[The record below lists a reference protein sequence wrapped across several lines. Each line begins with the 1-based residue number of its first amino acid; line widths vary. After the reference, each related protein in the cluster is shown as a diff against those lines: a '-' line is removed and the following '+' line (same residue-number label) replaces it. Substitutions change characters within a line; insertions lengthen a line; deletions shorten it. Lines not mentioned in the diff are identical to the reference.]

1 MKSEAV
7 LVIGAGRTGEACA
20 EVLAAR
26 GIDVYVTDEQP
37 PVKLERAIAAIR
49 SAGGQF
55 VAPSQVES
63 LLPKVDRA
71 ILSPGV
77 PLAGTL
83 AQKAKASVP
92 LVGEIEVA
100 YELCQAPIIAVTGT
114 KGKSTTTALTAHL
127 LRCAGKAVR
136 VGGNIG
142 NPLIREAA
150 LATRNEWIVAEVSSF
165 QLETIEKFKPRIAVL
180 LNVSDDHLD
189 RYASLDEYASA
200 KFRIF
205 ENQDADDIFIG
216 NLDDPFVAAA
226 RPRIRAKAFWFSAR
240 GSDSEA
246 SAFASDDGIWYRT
259 RGRTARRL
267 LHRSEIA
274 LPGEHNLENV
284 LAATLAALSAG
295 ATISNVIESVPA
307 FEPMQH
313 RLQTIAEIEGVRYV
327 DDSKATNPA
336 AVIAALQSF
345 SGPVVLIAGGKSKGA
360 DLSQLGK
367 SIRDRVKA
375 LIALGEA
382 AEPLARASTGTP
394 TIRAATLQ
402 DAVQRARQEASSG
415 DIVLLSPGFASFDMF
430 SSAEER
436 GERFAAIVKD
446 LERNALRETA
456 GA

>member
-1 MKSEAV
+1 M
-7 LVIGAGRTGEACA
+7 IGAGRTGEACA
-20 EVLAAR
+20 EVLSAR

-37 PVKLERAIAAIR
+37 PAKLEGATAAIR

-55 VAPSQVES
+55 VAPDQLGP
-63 LLPKVDRA
+63 LLPKIDRA

-77 PLAGTL
+77 PLAGAL
-83 AQKAKASVP
+83 AQKIRTSVP

-100 YELCQAPIIAVTGT
+100 YELCEAPIIAVTGT
-114 KGKSTTTALTAHL
+114 KGKSTTTALIAHL

-150 LATRNEWIVAEVSSF
+150 IATRGEWIVAEISSF
-165 QLETIEKFKPRIAVL
+165 QLETIDKFKPHVAIL
-180 LNVSDDHLD
+180 LNVSEDHLD
-189 RYASLDEYASA
+189 RYASLDDYTSA
-200 KFRIF
+200 KYRIF

-216 NLDDPFVAAA
+216 NLDDPFVRAA
-226 RPRIRAKAFWFSAR
+226 RSRIRAKALWFSIR

-246 SAFASDDGIWYRT
+246 SAFASDNAIWYRT
-259 RGRTARRL
+259 PGVPARRIL
-267 LHRSEIA
+267 DRSEIA

-284 LAATLAALSAG
+284 LGATLAALSVG
-295 ATISNVIESVPA
+295 TTISTLIESVPA
-307 FEPMQH
+307 FEPMEH

-345 SGPVVLIAGGKSKGA
+345 SAPIVLIAGGKSKGA
-360 DLSQLGK
+360 DLSQLGR
-367 SIRDRVKA
+367 SIRDRVKT
-375 LIALGEA
+375 LIVIGEA
-382 AEPLARASTGTP
+382 AAALGRASTGAP

-402 DAVQRARQEASSG
+402 DAVQRARQEAASG

-436 GERFAAIVKD
+436 GERFAAVVKE
-446 LERNALRETA
+446 LERSALRETA